1 MSISD
6 IEELKKE
13 NARLRSMND
22 RLLRNIDGISL
33 AAQKRVETAS
43 AVMAGV
49 LLKNLRRRSVTVRLD
64 DIVNFPSTNTVNMT
78 ADDTGDFITYSLDGD
93 FDGGK

>member
-6 IEELKKE
+6 MEELRKE
-13 NARLRSMND
+13 NERLRSMNE

-49 LLKNLRRRSVTVRLD
+49 LLKNLRRRSATVRLD
-64 DIVNFPSTNTVNMT
+64 DIVNFPSANTVTMK
-78 ADDTGDFITYSLDGD
+78 ADETGDFITYSLEGD
-93 FDGGK
+93 FDG